1 MKKIFLL
8 IGFFLLSLACTSCA
22 TEVVGI
28 TISSQDNLRTV
39 AVGKTLQLS
48 AVVYPEGADQSV
60 VWTTEDGSI
69 ATVDDKGLVLGV
81 SMGKTNIIA
90 TSKVNS
96 NVSQSFSLIVEDG
109 EEVTVNPESIT
120 ISSANG
126 TSLKAGEKL
135 VLTATVL
142 PQGASQNV
150 TWSTSDASIAT
161 VSRGEVSGL
170 KEGEVVITAACK
182 NFPEITSTITLT
194 VTAPAR
200 PEVSADWAEMSFS
213 SHNDYVS
220 CEDDTKIKIKGVV
233 THVTPI
239 KENLVNYFIQNGND
253 GYYVYGQDAIL
264 YPVEAGKVYE
274 VGGYKKYYRGLNE
287 IVNVAY
293 CVESTDSVT
302 FNYIS
307 LNDKNPS
314 SLDGMKV
321 YQGAYVTGDASFVSG
336 SVNEEKAYSLTV
348 KVNNVS
354 TTLRVDPSY
363 MSVEEFAAINA
374 KLKGIVAGT
383 ELSFKGFMTAFGYG
397 TPANQIQVVKASDV
411 ELAAVSDED
420 VLNASL
426 ESLVIDTMVGF
437 SKNTITLPTSI
448 DGFDG
453 IVVSW
458 ASDSSSI
465 NVTTGAVTHCESSV
479 EVTLTATLKLNETTI
494 TKQFIVTVAALDNKT
509 YTTLVSFD
517 LEDAAPANQYGCS
530 DTKPGY
536 AEGNVTLGTPKY
548 SWLLRNALIANSSSD
563 KFEGTMGIR
572 AKAGST
578 AENTA
583 RIEVLTA
590 GEYNVVEFA
599 AAVYGN
605 HQLGTKIQIEY
616 TTDNGATWQVAETVI
631 TLNSHA
637 IETFRVFLPE
647 GVKRVAIVVVENS
660 GKTVNI
666 DSIKLMK

>member
-1 MKKIFLL
+1 M
-8 IGFFLLSLACTSCA
+8 
-22 TEVVGI
+22 GI
-28 TISSQDNLRTV
+28 TITSQDNLRTV

-60 VWTTEDGSI
+60 IWTTENETI

-81 SMGKTNIIA
+81 NMGKTNIIA

-96 NVSQSFSLIVEDG
+96 SVSQSFSLIVEDG
-109 EEVTVNPESIT
+109 EDVTVNPESIT
-120 ISSANG
+120 ITSDNG
-126 TSLKAGEKL
+126 TSVKAGEKL

-142 PQGASQNV
+142 PQGASQSV
-150 TWSTSDASIAT
+150 VWETSDASVAT

-170 KEGEVVITAACK
+170 KEGEVVITVSSKA
-182 NFPEITSTITLT
+182 FPEIKTSITITI
-194 VTAPAR
+194 TAPDK
-200 PEVSADWAEMSFS
+200 PIVSADWAEMSFS

-220 CEDDTKIKIKGVV
+220 GEDDTKLKIKGVV

-293 CVESTDSVT
+293 CVESTDSIS

-321 YQGAYVTGDASFVSG
+321 YQGAYVTADASFVSG

-363 MSVEEFAAINA
+363 MSAEEFAAINA
-374 KLKGIVAGT
+374 KFKSIVAGT

-397 TPANQIQVVKASDV
+397 TPSNQIQVVKASDV

-426 ESLVIDTMVGF
+426 ENLTIDTVVGF
-437 SKNTITLPTSI
+437 SKNNITLPTLI

-458 ASDSSSI
+458 ASNSASI
-465 NVTTGAVTHCESSV
+465 NAATGAVTHCESDV

-494 TKQFIVTVAALDNKT
+494 TKQFKVTVAALDNNT
-509 YTTLVSFD
+509 YETLVSFD

-563 KFEGTMGIR
+563 KYEGTMGIR
-572 AKAGST
+572 AKAGADAAS
-578 AENTA
+578 TA

-605 HQLGTKIQIEY
+605 HVLGTKIRIEY
-616 TTDNGATWQVAETVI
+616 TTDNGTTWQVAETII
-631 TLNSHA
+631 TLNSHE
-637 IETFRVFLPE
+637 IETFRVALPE